1 MKFKRTVLLL
11 TVVVMMGLLLGASA
25 AQAFT
30 VVVDDT
36 GTNATA
42 ILNLQLGD
50 DHYDVTFRSGSI
62 EDIWGD
68 EAFDFDQ
75 LGNAAEAAD
84 AVNAALNTV
93 PEVVTVGTSAEP
105 EYAIP
110 FMLIGIFVRAVDTQY
125 HGAYVWEW
133 LTTVGDPSNHVI
145 TDENVTYARFT
156 NRQLLR
162 APAPVPKT
170 GQTVTVLPG
179 DDGDWQRG
187 QAWPDPRLTDNGDG
201 TVTDNL
207 TGLIWLQDSSC
218 INASTWAEALQECN
232 DLAEGRCGL
241 VDGSKSG
248 DWRMP
253 NIKELL
259 SLIDYS
265 NAEPALPTGDLFTGV
280 LTGFYWSSTSV
291 PTGVVEGAAWTLEVW
306 YGLTFPIFTDSVA
319 DVWPV
324 RGGND

>member
-93 PEVVTVGTSAEP
+93 PEVVTVGTS
-105 EYAIP
+105 
-110 FMLIGIFVRAVDTQY
+110 VNKR
-125 HGAYVWEW
+125 
-133 LTTVGDPSNHVI
+133 
-145 TDENVTYARFT
+145 
-156 NRQLLR
+156 
-162 APAPVPKT
+162 
-170 GQTVTVLPG
+170 
-179 DDGDWQRG
+179 
-187 QAWPDPRLTDNGDG
+187 
-201 TVTDNL
+201 
-207 TGLIWLQDSSC
+207 
-218 INASTWAEALQECN
+218 
-232 DLAEGRCGL
+232 
-241 VDGSKSG
+241 
-248 DWRMP
+248 
-253 NIKELL
+253 IKY
-259 SLIDYS
+259 I
-265 NAEPALPTGDLFTGV
+265 
-280 LTGFYWSSTSV
+280 
-291 PTGVVEGAAWTLEVW
+291 
-306 YGLTFPIFTDSVA
+306 
-319 DVWPV
+319 
-324 RGGND
+324 

>member
-42 ILNLQLGD
+42 ILNLEFNGA
-50 DHYDVTFRSGSI
+50 HYDVTFRFGSI

-68 EAFDFDQ
+68 EAYDFHQ
-75 LGNAAEAAD
+75 LNLAVDASE
-84 AVNAALNTV
+84 AVNDALNTE
-93 PEVVTVGTSAEP
+93 PEVVTLGTGTTFD
-105 EYAIP
+105 YAIP
-110 FMLIGIFVRAVDTQY
+110 VGASDIFASVQLNEYMGDAWV
-125 HGAYVWEW
+125 HLGG
-133 LTTVGDPSNHVI
+133 TTRPRTAEG
-145 TDENVTYARFT
+145 ETYARFT
-156 NRQLLR
+156 NRQGLR

-170 GQTVTVLPG
+170 GQTVSVGPA
-179 DDGDWQRG
+179 DDGYWQMG
-187 QAWPDPRLTDNGDG
+187 QAWPEPRFVDKGQG

-207 TGLIWLQDSSC
+207 TGLIWLKDSRC
-218 INASTWAEALQECN
+218 LTRHYWWDALSECN
-232 DLAEGRCGL
+232 SLSNGDCGL
-241 VDGSKSG
+241 FDGSSPG

-265 NAEPALPTGDLFTGV
+265 NAEPALPTAHLFTGV
-280 LTGFYWSSTSV
+280 MNNLYWSSTSV
-291 PTGVVEGAAWTLEVW
+291 TTDVVEGAAWTLDIW